1 VLDHG
6 LDQLLLSA
14 RGVDDGSLGLD
25 IGLCAAQAALCQLTS

>member
-6 LDQLLLSA
+6 LDQLLSA